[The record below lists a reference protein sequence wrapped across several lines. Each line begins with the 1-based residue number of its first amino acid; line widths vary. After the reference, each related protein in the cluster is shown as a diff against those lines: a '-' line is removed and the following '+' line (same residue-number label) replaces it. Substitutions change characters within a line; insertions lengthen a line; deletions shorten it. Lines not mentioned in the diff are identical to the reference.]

1 MQPIFATQ
9 QNIMRIVVSA
19 TEIQKEEWLQKPM
32 AAGNDLVFI
41 NGLNTETG
49 HGKADVF
56 FDLDFNENKPVFI
69 ETDQP
74 VFVNAV
80 ITGLD
85 ELPSNYIRINAWNG
99 FLKRDIIEVAAA
111 KTNKPIVD
119 AVMLALNRSYILVP
133 DVPGMIAARTISM
146 IINEAYFA
154 LGDEVST
161 ITEIDVAM
169 KLGTNYPYGPFE
181 WSEKIGLEK
190 IYFLLKK
197 LLEKDGRYAIAPL
210 LREAALKKN
219 KL

>member
-32 AAGNDLVFI
+32 AAGNELVFI
-41 NGLNTETG
+41 NGLNTETD
-49 HGKADVF
+49 HDKADVF
-56 FDLDFNENKPVFI
+56 FDLDFNENSPTFFK
-69 ETDQP
+69 TDKP

-80 ITGLD
+80 ISVLD
-85 ELPSNYIRINAWNG
+85 ELPSNYIRINAWSG
-99 FLKRDIIEVAAA
+99 FLKRDITEVAAA
-111 KTNKPIVD
+111 EINKPFV
-119 AVMLALNRSYILVP
+119 ALVMQALNCKYILAP
-133 DVPGMIAARTISM
+133 DEPGMIAARTISM

-161 ITEIDVAM
+161 KAEIDIAM

-197 LLEKDGRYAIAPL
+197 LSEKNERYAIAPL
-210 LREAALKKN
+210 LQEEALKKI
-219 KL
+219 